1 MLPRKQNEVL
11 AESMV
16 KDALIRLNPEIAED
30 ESRADQVIYKLR
42 SLINTTKEHNLV
54 SQNEKFKKLIFEEN
68 LFPFGK
74 DGRHLLIF
82 LEL

>member
-1 MLPRKQNEVL
+1 
-11 AESMV
+11 MV